1 MIRTL
6 QGRNANV
13 LFTQPVW
20 RHVQEYKKPSEQGG
34 DGILSRIHQA
44 YTGDLGTTIRN
55 NLPMKSDDTFRPAF
69 KGEMHAILRLS
80 NGKNGVANY
89 MGPGTNVLQRVKRKD
104 PPRTPADAVAKAHDL
119 RYTLARTNDDLR
131 SADEKMVKKMK
142 TIKDASRNIFVGKR
156 TIQAKMLAEDLGIMK
171 KGQFGDVGKHIEP
184 SDRKIL
190 ENELGT
196 MEQEGYGLHLPG
208 GALGNVVRKHA
219 IATKGNHNQ
228 IVKRVMK
235 HLLQGKGI
243 HRQKARRLEALMHQG
258 LRGNGPAWEKIKAFF
273 KRIIPIAAKFKV
285 RRSNASEYG
294 RS

>member
-1 MIRTL
+1 
-6 QGRNANV
+6 
-13 LFTQPVW
+13 
-20 RHVQEYKKPSEQGG
+20 
-34 DGILSRIHQA
+34 
-44 YTGDLGTTIRN
+44 
-55 NLPMKSDDTFRPAF
+55 
-69 KGEMHAILRLS
+69 
-80 NGKNGVANY
+80 
-89 MGPGTNVLQRVKRKD
+89 MGPGTDVIHRVKRKD
-104 PPRTPADAVAKAHDL
+104 PPRTPADTVAKAHDL
-119 RYTLARTNDDLR
+119 RYTLARNNDDLR

-142 TIKDASRNIFVGKR
+142 TIKDSSRNIFVGKR

-190 ENELGT
+190 ENELQT

-208 GALGNVVRKHA
+208 GALGNIVRKHA

-243 HRQKARRLEALMHQG
+243 HRTKARRLEALMHQG

-273 KRIIPIAAKFKV
+273 KKIIPIAAKYVGPMLQSMGGPRGQIANSILQGVNEAIK
-285 RRSNASEYG
+285 
-294 RS
+294 